1 MALRGLR
8 SFGFLVCL
16 LLLGIVACHKV
27 VHSDLPQDQLKVD
40 GKEITVEIANQGIT
54 RETGLMFRRDMPTDH
69 GMLFVFPDTAPR
81 AFWMKNTYI
90 PLSIAF
96 LDDKGVV
103 LNVLEMP
110 PLTESSFLSQGP
122 AKYAIEMNKNW
133 FESNGVKAGDTV
145 EGLGA
150 VPTPVD

>member
-1 MALRGLR
+1 
-8 SFGFLVCL
+8 
-16 LLLGIVACHKV
+16 LGNLSCHKV
-27 VHSDLPQDQLKVD
+27 VHSDLPQNQLKVD
-40 GKEITVEIANQGIT
+40 GKEITVEIANQVIT

-81 AFWMKNTYI
+81 YFWMKNTYI

-96 LDDKGVV
+96 LDEKGVV

-110 PLTESSFLSQGP
+110 PLTESSFPSQGP
-122 AKYAIEMNKNW
+122 AKYAIEMNKDW
-133 FESNGVKAGDTV
+133 FESNGVKAGDKV

-150 VPTPVD
+150 VPTPVN